1 MRVKLLYIIFSI
13 ILFSCTENKN
23 SKLNITGGWIA
34 VNGIETINI
43 NKSRDL
49 ETVEFLDLIR
59 WASKVSFLDEKY
71 IKIECEFG
79 TYEGDYKIKKNEFL
93 FVIPHKEGYPTVISD
108 YYYIEFK
115 NENIILSSKGSTQ
128 NAILKKM
135 N

>member
-49 ETVEFLDLIR
+49 ETVEFLDLI
-59 WASKVSFLDEKY
+59 KLY
-71 IKIECEFG
+71 
-79 TYEGDYKIKKNEFL
+79 L
-93 FVIPHKEGYPTVISD
+93 
-108 YYYIEFK
+108 
-115 NENIILSSKGSTQ
+115 
-128 NAILKKM
+128 
-135 N
+135 